1 LTLHAWYALAVVIA
15 ATGLLAFTRIGP
27 DLIMLAALTALLVAG
42 VLPAADALSGFANPG
57 LATIAVLYV
66 VVSGLIETGAATA
79 LGGRLLGQARTVTV
93 AQSRLMLSVAA
104 FSAFL
109 NNTPLVAMLI
119 PTVQDWAKRNRISV
133 SKLMI
138 PLSYAAILGGT
149 CTVIG
154 TSTNLVVTGLV
165 ATQTEL
171 APIRFFEIAWV
182 GLPTALIGILYV
194 VGASRWL
201 LPERRPPM
209 QERSNAR
216 EYALE
221 MVVEARSPLIGRSIE
236 EAGLR
241 RLHGVFLAE
250 IERAGTVLPA
260 VAPTERLQ
268 DNDRLVFVGGVDSV
282 VDLYKIKGLVPAP
295 DQVFKL
301 DSPRA
306 ERLLIEAVVSR
317 SSPVIGQTIRDSRF
331 RTRYDAVVVAVARGG
346 ERIPGRIGDIRL
358 EPGDTLLIESKSS
371 FVERNR
377 DSRDFILVSPLV
389 DSSPPRHERAA
400 LAVII
405 LAAMVAAVSIAGV
418 PMLSAALVAG
428 GLMLLARCT
437 TGPLARRSIDWQVLV
452 VIGAS
457 IALSTALERTGAAAS
472 LAGSWLSVGGSDPRL
487 TLAAV
492 YGITALLTALIT
504 NAAAA
509 ALIFPL
515 AAAAASALGVD
526 FRPFVIAIM
535 MAASASFV
543 TPIGYQTN
551 LMVYGPGGY
560 HFSDYVRIGLPLNLL
575 LWLAAMLVIPQVWP
589 F

>member
-79 LGGRLLGQARTVTV
+79 LGGRLLGQARTVTA

-119 PTVQDWAKRNRISV
+119 PTVQDWAKKNRISV

-400 LAVII
+400 IAVII

-492 YGITALLTALIT
+492 YGITAVLTALIT

-575 LWLAAMLVIPQVWP
+575 LWLAAMLVIPRVWP

>member
-57 LATIAVLYV
+57 LATVAVLYV

-79 LGGRLLGQARTVTV
+79 LGRRLLGQARTVTA
-93 AQSRLMLSVAA
+93 AQARLMLSVAA

-119 PTVQDWAKRNRISV
+119 PTVQDWAKKNRISV

-317 SSPVIGQTIRDSRF
+317 SSPVVGQTIRDSRF

-358 EPGDTLLIESKSS
+358 EPGDTLLIESRSS

-400 LAVII
+400 FAVII

-487 TLAAV
+487 TLAAI
-492 YGITALLTALIT
+492 YGITAVLTALIT

-509 ALIFPL
+509 ALVFPL